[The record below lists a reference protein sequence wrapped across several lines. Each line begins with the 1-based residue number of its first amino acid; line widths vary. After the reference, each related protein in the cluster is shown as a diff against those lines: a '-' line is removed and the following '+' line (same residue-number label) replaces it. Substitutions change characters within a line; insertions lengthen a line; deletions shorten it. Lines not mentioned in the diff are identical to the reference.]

1 MKKFIYTLA
10 LIPFLLTSCVVE
22 PDAFFFTD
30 KVNVEVGEE
39 ILFTNN
45 SINAF
50 RFEWRFGDGKMSTA
64 PNPIYSY
71 SSTGSFQVELAAISK
86 NGHVDY
92 AYQTINVVS
101 PTILEI
107 EVLEWFDEYPV
118 AGASVILYPT
128 LNDWNNETNGLP
140 EGFTNNSGKVI
151 FTGLGPWIYYVDV
164 WEQNHNNYTLAE
176 EDVNFIRT
184 DEIIPNQVNQ
194 FIAWVDYVGTKGTS
208 TGDRDRKMKIV
219 KLERKVT
226 DK

>member
-1 MKKFIYTLA
+1 MKKSFYILV
-10 LIPFLLTSCVVE
+10 LVPFLMASCVAE

-45 SINAF
+45 SINAY

-64 PNPIYSY
+64 VNPIYSY
-71 SSTGSFQVELAAISK
+71 STTGTFQVELAAISRK
-86 NGHVDY
+86 GHVDY

-107 EVLEWFDEYPV
+107 EVLEWYDEYPV

-151 FTGLGPWIYYVDV
+151 FTDLSPRIYYVDV
-164 WEQNHNNYTLAE
+164 WEENHNNYTLADDDIE
-176 EDVNFIRT
+176 FIKT
-184 DEIIPNQVNQ
+184 DQIRLNEINR
-194 FIAWVDYVGTKGTS
+194 FIAWVDYVGTKGNS
-208 TGDRDRKMKIV
+208 SGKRDRTMKIV